1 MRPAVR
7 VSEEPQPGSP
17 THSRFANEWALTAKV
32 GAFLANGS
40 SIPVNRY
47 VVSKYM
53 KIKISYSEWNEALW
67 RVGWGRLLGE
77 AIQIVRIVPQRQSCG
92 CFGSVR
98 GSTRKLRLYSLRS
111 SCTRSAVIKT

>member
-7 VSEEPQPGSP
+7 VSDEPQPGSP
-17 THSRFANEWALTAKV
+17 THSRCANEWALTAKS
-32 GAFLANGS
+32 GS
-40 SIPVNRY
+40 LFSEWIFNPLNRY

-53 KIKISYSEWNEALW
+53 KIKISCSEWNDALW
-67 RVGWGRLLGE
+67 RRLLGE
-77 AIQIVRIVPQRQSCG
+77 AIQIVRIVPPRQSCG

-98 GSTRKLRLYSLRS
+98 GSPRKLRLHSLRS